1 MAEVLAIGVLETR
14 GFVPLIQGAD
24 AAVKAASVDFIEWR
38 KVGSGYVS
46 FVIEGEVSAVRSA
59 IEAAVAS
66 ASSVGEVISELVI
79 PRPVNELKKT
89 FNTIS

>member
-24 AAVKAASVDFIEWR
+24 AAVKAAAVDVIEWR

>member
-24 AAVKAASVDFIEWR
+24 AAVKAAAVDVIEWR

-79 PRPVNELKKT
+79 PRPVNELKMT
-89 FNTIS
+89 FNR

>member
-24 AAVKAASVDFIEWR
+24 AAVKAAAVDVIEWR

-66 ASSVGEVISELVI
+66 ASSVGEVISDLVI
-79 PRPVNELKKT
+79 PRPVNELKTT
-89 FNTIS
+89 FNR